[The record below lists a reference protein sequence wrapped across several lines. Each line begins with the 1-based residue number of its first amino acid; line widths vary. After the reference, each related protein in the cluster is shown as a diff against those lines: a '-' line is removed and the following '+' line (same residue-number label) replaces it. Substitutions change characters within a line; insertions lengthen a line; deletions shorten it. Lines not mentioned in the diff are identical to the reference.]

1 MLPRNIAI
9 KLNIYIVSDE
19 NVNNEDLKNVL
30 KDFNISNR
38 IAEITIQRNKLK
50 KNALGKIV
58 RKTP

>member
-1 MLPRNIAI
+1 MYP
-9 KLNIYIVSDE
+9 E
-19 NVNNEDLKNVL
+19 NNEDLKNVL